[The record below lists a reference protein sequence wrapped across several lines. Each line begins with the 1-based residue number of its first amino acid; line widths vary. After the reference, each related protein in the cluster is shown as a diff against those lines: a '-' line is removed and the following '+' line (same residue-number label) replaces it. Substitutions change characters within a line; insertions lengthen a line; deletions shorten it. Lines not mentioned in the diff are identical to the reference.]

1 MNRTLHLLH
10 SFYLNQYKT
19 INPKNFKALKL
30 EKFYKTLIQPIKDH
44 QGLTLTTLVSLSRY
58 IFIKDVKPS
67 VSLDLLKV
75 RFSAELIFKI
85 TKAVRS
91 YYLEGKNNL
100 KNLIKL
106 YDKNHHETETNITFF
121 IIRYFLLGVMQS
133 RGKIFEDAFITGE
146 GRCKDQNLKIVA
158 FEFQDYLGNTN
169 INVNNLKFK
178 NLDLKY
184 RWIFGEIN
192 IENVHKMMGDDK
204 QEIGSYY
211 FENGFYR
218 FRKLV

>member
-1 MNRTLHLLH
+1 
-10 SFYLNQYKT
+10 
-19 INPKNFKALKL
+19 
-30 EKFYKTLIQPIKDH
+30 
-44 QGLTLTTLVSLSRY
+44 
-58 IFIKDVKPS
+58 
-67 VSLDLLKV
+67 
-75 RFSAELIFKI
+75 
-85 TKAVRS
+85 
-91 YYLEGKNNL
+91 
-100 KNLIKL
+100 
-106 YDKNHHETETNITFF
+106 
-121 IIRYFLLGVMQS
+121 MQS